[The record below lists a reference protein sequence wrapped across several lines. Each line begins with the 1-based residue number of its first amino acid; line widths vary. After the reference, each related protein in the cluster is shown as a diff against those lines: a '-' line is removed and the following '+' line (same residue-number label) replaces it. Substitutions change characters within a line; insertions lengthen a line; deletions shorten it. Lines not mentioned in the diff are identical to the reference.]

1 MGTAK
6 NLRDI
11 LLRETGKII
20 IGKEEQV
27 TLLLMAVFSGGHILL
42 DDLPGSGKTT
52 LIKTLSRALSCDF
65 RRIQFT
71 WRTCWSGSARPAAD
85 SSPTTGCCSAESG
98 GKEKAM
104 GP

>member
-42 DDLPGSGKTT
+42 DDRSMT
-52 LIKTLSRALSCDF
+52 LN
-65 RRIQFT
+65 
-71 WRTCWSGSARPAAD
+71 
-85 SSPTTGCCSAESG
+85 SPFI
-98 GKEKAM
+98 
-104 GP
+104 